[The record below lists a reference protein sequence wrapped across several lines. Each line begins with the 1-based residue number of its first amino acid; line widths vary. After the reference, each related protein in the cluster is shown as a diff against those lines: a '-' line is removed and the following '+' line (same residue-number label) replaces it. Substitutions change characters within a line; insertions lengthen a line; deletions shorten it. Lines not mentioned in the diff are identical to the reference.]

1 MLALSPESNTHDFA
15 IATKRVLRIPFA
27 QLAGYFSDVVLA
39 PVDGAATM
47 VGGIDSR

>member
-15 IATKRVLRIPFA
+15 IAKRVLRIPFA